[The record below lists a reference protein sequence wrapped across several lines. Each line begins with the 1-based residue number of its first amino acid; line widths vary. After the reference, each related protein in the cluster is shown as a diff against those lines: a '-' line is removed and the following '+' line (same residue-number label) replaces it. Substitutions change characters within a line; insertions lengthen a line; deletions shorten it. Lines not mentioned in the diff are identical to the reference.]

1 MKTKSLHPLRLAAAC
16 AALAAALFCPTAWAQ
31 GQESTAEMNA
41 KLKAAM
47 RQFSFMN
54 GNWRGTAWTLDPS
67 GKRHE
72 VVQTE
77 RVGPFLDGVVQVV
90 EGKGFDA
97 DGTVVF
103 NAFAVIS
110 HDPVK
115 KAWTLRSWAQGRSGE
130 FPLVPT
136 ADGFIWTTPGGPGAI
151 VRYTAVIQGDSWREV
166 GEYVVEGRAPRQVF
180 EMNLKRIGPGNW
192 PAEGAVPMK

>member
-1 MKTKSLHPLRLAAAC
+1 MKPTTLQALKSAAWF
-16 AALAAALFCPTAWAQ
+16 ALAACLLSPAAWAQ
-31 GQESTAEMNA
+31 GHESVPELNA

-47 RQFSFMN
+47 GQFAIMN
-54 GNWRGTAWTLDPS
+54 GNWRGTAWSLDPT

-72 VVQTE
+72 IVQTE

-90 EGKGFDA
+90 EGKGFDP

-115 KAWTLRSWAQGRSGE
+115 KTWSLRSWAQGRSGE

-151 VRYTAVIQGDSWREV
+151 VRYTAVIKGDSWREV
-166 GEYVVEGRAPRQVF
+166 GEYLVEGREPRQVF
-180 EMNLKRIGPGNW
+180 EMNLKRIAPGNW
-192 PAEGAVPMK
+192 PADGAVPMK